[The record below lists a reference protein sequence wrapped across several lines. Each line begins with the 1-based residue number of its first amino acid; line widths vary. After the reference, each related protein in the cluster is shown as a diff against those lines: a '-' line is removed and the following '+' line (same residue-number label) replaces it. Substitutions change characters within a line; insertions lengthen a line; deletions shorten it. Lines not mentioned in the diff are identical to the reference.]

1 MNELDK
7 TMYFGA
13 KPDIFEKAKA
23 LRKNMT
29 NTEKIL
35 WNSIKNKQALN
46 TRFRRQHPIN
56 IFIVDFYCH
65 SALLVIELDGEI
77 HKNQLEY
84 DEGRTAEME
93 RFGIQVIRFK
103 NKEVENNIEY
113 VLKRIEETIMH
124 RLKSPPWGI

>member
-1 MNELDK
+1 MEELDK

-29 NTEKIL
+29 DAEKIL
-35 WNSIKNKQALN
+35 WERLKNKQVLN
-46 TRFRRQHPIN
+46 LRFRRQHPID
-56 IFIVDFYCH
+56 IFIADFYCH
-65 SALLVIELDGEI
+65 AVRLVIELDGMI
-77 HKNQLEY
+77 HKAQKEY

-93 RFGIQVIRFK
+93 RFDIQVIRFK
-103 NKEVENNIEY
+103 NEEIENDIKSVVKEIES
-113 VLKRIEETIMH
+113 TIKL

>member
-13 KPDIFEKAKA
+13 KPDILEKAKA

-29 NTEKIL
+29 NAEKIL
-35 WNSIKNKQALN
+35 WDRLKNKKVLN
-46 TRFRRQHPIN
+46 VRFRRQHPIDL
-56 IFIVDFYCH
+56 FIADFYCH
-65 SALLVIELDGEI
+65 STRLVIELDGEI
-77 HKNQLEY
+77 HKNQVEY
-84 DEGRTAEME
+84 DDGRTSEME
-93 RFGIQVIRFK
+93 RFDIQIIRFK
-103 NKEVENNIEY
+103 NNEVENDIEN